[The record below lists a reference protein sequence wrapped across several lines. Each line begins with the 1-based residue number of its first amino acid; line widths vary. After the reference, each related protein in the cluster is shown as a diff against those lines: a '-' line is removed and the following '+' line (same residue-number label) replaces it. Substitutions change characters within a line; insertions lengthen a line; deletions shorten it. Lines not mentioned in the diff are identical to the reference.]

1 MLATM
6 YVDSVVTQ
14 LLTIVTNSFNRA
26 VLRATLRELRNAA
39 YRHKFLPAVKY
50 VSMEGLVCDRL
61 NQEAILPLS
70 LWSYGNAPLCDVQAI
85 ALLVKRQQPL
95 KLFEFGTFTG
105 QTSLV
110 LMLNASDKSKLW
122 TLDLPQ
128 ISRESIVGLQWERDI
143 EEAAVGSS
151 FRNHECSGRIVQLLE
166 DSLTFDVTP
175 YINTMDLVY
184 VDACHDYKHVKSD
197 TEKAVQMCK
206 NGGIVVWHDVN
217 PGCPDVMRLVGEI
230 GKTET
235 VTVVSDTNVAYMTVN
250 K

>member
-1 MLATM
+1 M
-6 YVDSVVTQ
+6 YVDSGVTQ
-14 LLTIVTNSFNRA
+14 LLTMVTNSFNGS
-26 VLRATLRELRNAA
+26 VIRATVRELRNAA
-39 YRHKFLPAVKY
+39 YRHKFLSGAKY
-50 VSMEGLVCDRL
+50 VSVEGLVCDGL

-110 LMLNASDKSKLW
+110 LMLNASTQSTLW

-128 ISRESIVGLQWERDI
+128 VSRKSVVGLHWERDI
-143 EEAAVGSS
+143 EEMAVGSS

-184 VDACHDYKHVKSD
+184 VDACHDYEHVKSD

-217 PGCPDVMRLVGEI
+217 AGCPDVMRLVGEVGRAVPI
-230 GKTET
+230 Y
-235 VTVVSDTNVAYMTVN
+235 VVSNTNVAYMTVN

>member
-1 MLATM
+1 M
-6 YVDSVVTQ
+6 YVDSGITQ
-14 LLTIVTNSFNRA
+14 LLTMLTNSFNGS
-26 VLRATLRELRNAA
+26 VLRDTLRELRSAA
-39 YRHKFLPAVKY
+39 YRHKYLARANH
-50 VSMEGLVCDRL
+50 VSVESLVSDRL
-61 NQEAILPLS
+61 NQEAVIPLS
-70 LWSYGNAPLCDVQAI
+70 QWSYGNAPLCDVQAI

-95 KLFEFGTFTG
+95 NLFEFGTFTG

-110 LMLNASDKSKLW
+110 LMLNASTQSTLW

-128 ISRESIVGLQWERDI
+128 VSRESVAGLHWERDI
-143 EEAAVGSS
+143 EEAVVGST
-151 FRNHECSGRIVQLLE
+151 FRNHKCRDRIVQLLE

-184 VDACHDYKHVKSD
+184 VDACHDYEHVKAD

-217 PGCPDVMRLVGEI
+217 SGCPDVMRLVGEI
-230 GKTET
+230 GKSAP
-235 VTVVSDTNVAYMTVN
+235 VYVVSYTNVAYMTVN

>member
-1 MLATM
+1 
-6 YVDSVVTQ
+6 
-14 LLTIVTNSFNRA
+14 
-26 VLRATLRELRNAA
+26 LRELRNAA
-39 YRHKFLPAVKY
+39 YRHKYLAATNY
-50 VSMEGLVCDRL
+50 VSVEGLVSDRF
-61 NQEAILPLS
+61 NQDAIIPLS
-70 LWSYGNAPLCDVQAI
+70 QWSYGVAPLCDVQAI
-85 ALLVKRQQPL
+85 ALLVKRYQPL
-95 KLFEFGTFTG
+95 NLFEFGTFTG

-110 LMLNASDKSKLW
+110 LMLNASTQSTLW

-128 ISRESIVGLQWERDI
+128 VSRESTVGLHWERDI

-184 VDACHDYKHVKSD
+184 VDACHDYEHVKSD

-217 PGCPDVMRLVGEI
+217 PGCQDVMRLVGEVS
-230 GKTET
+230 KTLP
-235 VTVVSDTNVAYMTVN
+235 VSVVSNTNVAYMTV
-250 K
+250 KK